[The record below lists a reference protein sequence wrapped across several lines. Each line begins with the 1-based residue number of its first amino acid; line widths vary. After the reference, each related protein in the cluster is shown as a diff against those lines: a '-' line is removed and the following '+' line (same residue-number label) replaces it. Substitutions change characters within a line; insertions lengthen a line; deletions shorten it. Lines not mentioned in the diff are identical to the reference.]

1 MARTPTEKND
11 WSLLMKTDKR
21 IQNLV
26 LIALFAALTFI
37 GTMIKIPLP
46 TGAFIHFGNAVVLL
60 GVLLIGYWQGSLA
73 GGIGFFIFDILNG
86 FATEAPYFLI
96 ESFVVGA
103 AAYVVFLLFKKKPTH
118 VYQIILIGISAGI
131 AKFIMSVIKA
141 TVMGL
146 IAGAQLKPAFFA
158 AIATM
163 PATVI
168 NIFSTILI
176 VSLVFFA
183 LRRAMQMIFHNQPI

>member
-1 MARTPTEKND
+1 MTND
-11 WSLLMKTDKR
+11 NK

-46 TGAFIHFGNAVVLL
+46 TGAFIHFGNAIVLL
-60 GVLLIGYWQGSLA
+60 AVLLIGYWQGSLA

-86 FATEAPYFLI
+86 YATEAPYFLL

-103 AAYVVFLLFKKKPTH
+103 AAFLAFAVFKRKPTKI
-118 VYQIILIGISAGI
+118 YQIVIIGIFAGI

-146 IAGAQLKPAFFA
+146 IAGAQLTPAFFA

-176 VSLVFFA
+176 VSLVFFP
-183 LRRAMQMIFHNQPI
+183 LRHAMERIFHNQPI

>member
-1 MARTPTEKND
+1 MN
-11 WSLLMKTDKR
+11 SDKR

-26 LIALFAALTFI
+26 LVALFAALTLM

-46 TGAFIHFGNAVVLL
+46 TGAFIHFGNSVVLL
-60 GVLLIGYWQGSLA
+60 AVLLIGYWQGALA

-86 FATEAPYFLI
+86 FAAEAPYFLI

-103 AAYVVFLLFKKKPTH
+103 AAYVAFSIFKHKPTRIWQ
-118 VYQIILIGISAGI
+118 VIVIGICAGI

-141 TVMGL
+141 TVMAMF
-146 IAGAQLKPAFFA
+146 AGAQLKPAFFA
-158 AIATM
+158 ALATM

-176 VSLVFFA
+176 VSLVYFP
-183 LRRAMQMIFHNQPI
+183 LRRAMQLIFHNQPV

>member
-1 MARTPTEKND
+1 MTND
-11 WSLLMKTDKR
+11 NK

-60 GVLLIGYWQGSLA
+60 AVLLIGYWQGSLA

-86 FATEAPYFLI
+86 YATEAPYFLL

-103 AAYVVFLLFKKKPTH
+103 AAFLAFAVFKRKPTKI
-118 VYQIILIGISAGI
+118 YQIVIIGIFAGI

-146 IAGAQLKPAFFA
+146 IAGAQLTPAFFA

-176 VSLVFFA
+176 VSLVFFP
-183 LRRAMQMIFHNQPI
+183 LRHAMGRIFHNQPI

>member
-1 MARTPTEKND
+1 MTND
-11 WSLLMKTDKR
+11 KK

-26 LIALFAALTFI
+26 LIALFAALTLI

-60 GVLLIGYWQGSLA
+60 AVLLVGYWQGALA
-73 GGIGFFIFDILNG
+73 GGIGFFTFDILNG
-86 FATEAPYFLI
+86 YATEAPYFLV

-103 AAYVVFLLFKKKPTH
+103 AAYGAFLIFKRKPNRIS
-118 VYQIILIGISAGI
+118 QIIVIGICAGI
-131 AKFIMSVIKA
+131 AKFVMSVIKM
-141 TVMGL
+141 TVMGI

-158 AIATM
+158 ALATM

-176 VSLVFFA
+176 VSLIFFP
-183 LRRAMQMIFHNQPI
+183 LRRAMQLIFHNQPA

>member
-1 MARTPTEKND
+1 MTND
-11 WSLLMKTDKR
+11 KK

-26 LIALFAALTFI
+26 LIALFAALTLI

-60 GVLLIGYWQGSLA
+60 AVLLVGYWQGALA
-73 GGIGFFIFDILNG
+73 GDIGFFTFDILNG
-86 FATEAPYFLI
+86 FAAEAPYFLV

-103 AAYVVFLLFKKKPTH
+103 AAYGAFLIFKRKPTRIF
-118 VYQIILIGISAGI
+118 QIIVIGICAGI
-131 AKFIMSVIKA
+131 AKFVMSVIKT
-141 TVMGL
+141 TVMGM

-158 AIATM
+158 ALATM

-176 VSLVFFA
+176 VSLIFFP
-183 LRRAMQMIFHNQPI
+183 LRRAMQLIFHNQPA